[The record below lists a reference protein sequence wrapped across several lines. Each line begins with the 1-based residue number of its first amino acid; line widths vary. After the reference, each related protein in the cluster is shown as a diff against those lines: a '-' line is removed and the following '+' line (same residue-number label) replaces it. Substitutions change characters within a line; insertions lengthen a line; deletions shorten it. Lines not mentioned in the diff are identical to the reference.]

1 MKDEELNM
9 KENNTA
15 NTINTTTETTKM
27 TLNKALEICKERILI
42 DRRMR
47 ENTPVEQ
54 YNDYEKFCE
63 KECIAIETLINAL
76 ECKKALDSVKQG
88 YYNPKEHKP
97 FIFEDAKRKEIR
109 QMLKSN
115 RNMLLDD
122 DVK

>member
-1 MKDEELNM
+1 MKDEELTM

-15 NTINTTTETTKM
+15 NTINTTTETTTM
-27 TLNKALEICKERILI
+27 TLDKALEICKERILI

-63 KECIAIETLINAL
+63 KECVAIETLINTL
-76 ECKKALDSVKQG
+76 ECKKALNNVKDG

-97 FIFEDAKRKEIR
+97 FVFDDVIIK
-109 QMLKSN
+109 
-115 RNMLLDD
+115 LLDNN
-122 DVK
+122 VK

>member
-1 MKDEELNM
+1 MKDEEFIM
-9 KENNTA
+9 KENNVT
-15 NTINTTTETTKM
+15 NTNNTTMETTTM
-27 TLNKALEICKERILI
+27 TLNKALEICKQRILI

-47 ENTPVEQ
+47 NNTPVEQ

-76 ECKKALDSVKQG
+76 ECKKALDNVKQG
-88 YYNPKEHKP
+88 FYNPKEHKP
-97 FIFEDAKRKEIR
+97 FIFDDTKRKEIR
-109 QMLKSN
+109 EMLKNN